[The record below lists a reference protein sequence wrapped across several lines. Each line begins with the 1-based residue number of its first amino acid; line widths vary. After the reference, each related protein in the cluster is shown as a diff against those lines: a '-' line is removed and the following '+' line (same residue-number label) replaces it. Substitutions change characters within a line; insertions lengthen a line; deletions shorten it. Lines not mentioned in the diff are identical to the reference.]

1 MKTVIVLFAL
11 VAVVTAMQPF
21 YHPQE
26 QFPMVEIMPINTL
39 DNRQL
44 PKILESLVGLVDG
57 FLNVFEA
64 TRRGDPVDR
73 ENMRQLSI
81 LLSLLPSIVETVYR
95 IFGQPT

>member
-1 MKTVIVLFAL
+1 
-11 VAVVTAMQPF
+11 MQPF

-73 ENMRQLSI
+73 ENMRQLSF
-81 LLSLLPSIVETVYR
+81 LLTLLPSIVDTVYR

>member
-11 VAVVTAMQPF
+11 VAVATAMQPF

-73 ENMRQLSI
+73 ENLRQLSF
-81 LLSLLPSIVETVYR
+81 LLTLLPSIVDTVYR

>member
-11 VAVVTAMQPF
+11 VAVATAMQPF

>member
-11 VAVVTAMQPF
+11 VAVATAMQPF

-73 ENMRQLSI
+73 ENMRQLSF
-81 LLSLLPSIVETVYR
+81 LLTLLPSIVDTVYR

>member
-11 VAVVTAMQPF
+11 VAVATAMQPF

-73 ENMRQLSI
+73 ENMRQLSF
-81 LLSLLPSIVETVYR
+81 LLTLLPSIVETVYR